1 MSAQLIKS
9 VSSILQGFNTLGIHR
24 SIEKGCCEVR
34 TDNEKQAK
42 EACKAIN
49 DAGMYARV
57 LGFYPKSGC
66 WLIGA
71 ARTQADAGE

>member
-1 MSAQLIKS
+1 MNAQLVKS
-9 VSSILQGFNTLGIHR
+9 VSNILQGINTLGIHP
-24 SIEKGCCEVR
+24 SIEKGCCEVK
-34 TDNEKQAK
+34 TDNETQARS
-42 EACKAIN
+42 ACQAIN